1 MIKEG
6 PPKAKPS
13 FGNNLLCEFTTLF
26 DKILNTLVSLD
37 FTLVFL
43 VVKSI
48 KHLKNMNRSISL
60 GVIILVLMGNFCFAQ
75 VQICAAK
82 TFTKEQLDSVYATGS
97 GISGPGKPVEGD
109 GYGGM
114 CSGKLLTEKE
124 RAKYASGQVWKSGL
138 IPHIKPI
145 WDVHMRDAVIELG
158 GDGYYY
164 LTGSTGDNIWA
175 YNDGVELYRSKDL
188 QKWDYLGLV
197 WSIEKEGGWEKNWRQ
212 RKKPVRAIWAPEL
225 HYIHHNYYICL
236 SMPPGGI
243 SILKSTTGKPT
254 GPYIHATDPNVPLMG
269 GVGPIE
275 QSFLIDPSLFEDTDG
290 KVYFVQGPADKIYKM
305 KDDLSG
311 FDGDPIQVELLNP
324 TTDPTLRRDTANKAN
339 QLGFE
344 GATLFKRN
352 GIYYLGSTDKYK
364 GRYSMCL
371 AMSKNIRGPYSMRH
385 ESVPCN
391 GGTKFFKAK
400 NGDWFTCFFGDD
412 GNAPWREKPGIIK
425 VDFEK
430 DGRVKVADKQPDFI
444 LLK

>member
-1 MIKEG
+1 MNSSRCQEMSVSITSINELSINLFLHYQSE
-6 PPKAKPS
+6 AKMCGMKS
-13 FGNNLLCEFTTLF
+13 
-26 DKILNTLVSLD
+26 VS
-37 FTLVFL
+37 
-43 VVKSI
+43 S
-48 KHLKNMNRSISL
+48 
-60 GVIILVLMGNFCFAQ
+60 ILVLICLSLALNSTAQ
-75 VQICAAK
+75 VVINAAK

-97 GISGPGKPVEGD
+97 GISGPGKPVVGD

-114 CSGKLLTEKE
+114 CSGKFLTEAE
-124 RAKYASGQVWKSGL
+124 RAKYANGQVWKSGL

-145 WDVHMRDAVIELG
+145 WDVHMRDAVIEPG

-197 WSIEKEGGWEKNWRQ
+197 WSIEKEGGWEKSWRQ

-254 GPYIHATDPNVPLMG
+254 GPYVHATDPNIPLMG

-275 QSFLIDPSLFEDTDG
+275 KSFLIDPSLFEDTDG

-305 KDDLSG
+305 KDDLSD
-311 FDGDPIQVELLNP
+311 FDGDPIQVELQDV
-324 TTDPTLRRDTANKAN
+324 TKDPTLRRDTGNKTN

-371 AMSKNIRGPYSMRH
+371 ALSKNIRGPYTMRH

-391 GGTKFFKAK
+391 GGTKFFKTK
-400 NGDWFTCFFGDD
+400 NGDWYTCFFGDD
-412 GNAPWREKPGIIK
+412 GNAPCREKPGIIK
-425 VDFEK
+425 IDFDK
-430 DGRVKVADKQPDFI
+430 DGKVKVADKQPDFI
-444 LLK
+444 LVHDTPK

>member
-1 MIKEG
+1 MFIM
-6 PPKAKPS
+6 
-13 FGNNLLCEFTTLF
+13 
-26 DKILNTLVSLD
+26 
-37 FTLVFL
+37 
-43 VVKSI
+43 KSI
-48 KHLKNMNRSISL
+48 FTGILILCLLTATHSN
-60 GVIILVLMGNFCFAQ
+60 GQVIIN
-75 VQICAAK
+75 AAK

-97 GISGPGKPVEGD
+97 GISGPGKPVVGD

-114 CSGKLLTEKE
+114 CSGKFLTEAD
-124 RAKYASGQVWKSGL
+124 RAKFASGQVWKSGL

-145 WDVHMRDAVIELG
+145 WDVHMRDAVIEPG

-164 LTGSTGDNIWA
+164 LTGSTGDNIWN

-197 WSIEKEGGWEKNWRQ
+197 WSIEKDGGWEKNWRQ
-212 RKKPVRAIWAPEL
+212 RKKPVRAVWAPEL

-254 GPYIHATDPNVPLMG
+254 GPYVHATDPNVPLMG

-275 QSFLIDPSLFEDTDG
+275 KSFLIDPSLFEDTDG

-311 FDGDPIQVELLNP
+311 FDGDPIQVELINP
-324 TTDPTLRRDTANKAN
+324 TKDPTLRRDTGNKKD

-371 AMSKNIRGPYSMRH
+371 AMSTNIKGPYSNRH

-412 GNAPWREKPGIIK
+412 NNAPWREKPGIIK
-425 VDFEK
+425 IDFDK

-444 LLK
+444 LASPDTNVK